1 LVVRFTNKDIIAQL
15 IFSEIVGDKVV
26 RAAYAHE
33 LPRYGLELGLTNYAA
48 AYAVGLLL
56 ARRHLNALKL
66 DNTFKGKEVADG
78 EKYSII
84 EEGIESEANPF
95 KAILDVG
102 LVATT
107 TGARVFAAL
116 KGAVDGGLNI
126 PHSETRFAGYDAES
140 KTFKP
145 EVLRKYI
152 YGGHVA
158 DYMSQL
164 AENNPDRYKKQFSRF
179 IAKGISAGD
188 LEALYQK
195 VHAAIRADPT
205 FTKKATKEITP
216 EQKKKYK
223 KKQRLSYAQRKDRV
237 RQKKATHA
245 KKQAADEQ

>member
-1 LVVRFTNKDIIAQL
+1 M
-15 IFSEIVGDKVV
+15 

-33 LPRYGLELGLTNYAA
+33 LPRYGIELGLTNYAA

-66 DNTFKGKEVADG
+66 DSVYKGKEVADG
-78 EKYSII
+78 EKYSVLNDDVA
-84 EEGIESEANPF
+84 EDSPNAF

-140 KTFKP
+140 KTFNA

-158 DYMSQL
+158 DYMNYLS
-164 AENNPDRYKKQFSRF
+164 ENNPDRFKKQFSRF
-179 IAKGISAGD
+179 IAKGINAGD
-188 LEALYQK
+188 LEGIYTKA
-195 VHAAIRADPT
+195 HAAIRADPT
-205 FTKKATKEITP
+205 FTKKTP
-216 EQKKKYK
+216 KVLTAEDKKKAQRRK
-223 KKQRLSYAQRKDRV
+223 RLSYAQRKDKI
-237 RQKKATHA
+237 RQKKATWA
-245 KKQAADEQ
+245 KKQEQ